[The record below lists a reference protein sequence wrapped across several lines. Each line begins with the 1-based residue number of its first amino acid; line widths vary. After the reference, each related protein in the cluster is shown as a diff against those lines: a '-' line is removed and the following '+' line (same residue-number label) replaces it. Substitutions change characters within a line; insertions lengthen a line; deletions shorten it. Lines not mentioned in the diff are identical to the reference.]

1 MDIVIPASGNLILFL
16 GAALALLVVPGPA
29 VLYIVSRSVAEGR
42 IAGVVSVLGIHAA
55 TLVHIA
61 AAALGLSAILA
72 LSSLAFGL
80 VKYAGAAYLVWL
92 GLKKIFADDTAAE
105 AGVAISLKKGYARV
119 FREGFVVN
127 LLNPKTAIFFLAFL
141 PQFIDLARGHV
152 ASQIVVLG
160 GILMLLGLVTDGCY
174 ALAAGTVGGWLRQRG
189 GFRKCERYVTGLVLI
204 GLGLVAATAGNRTK

>member
-1 MDIVIPASGNLILFL
+1 MDIVIPGSGNLILFL

-72 LSSLAFGL
+72 SSSLAFGL

-92 GLKKIFADDTAAE
+92 GVKKIFADETAAG
-105 AGVAISLKKGYARV
+105 AGVATSLGKGYARV

-141 PQFIDLARGHV
+141 PQFIDLTRGHV

-174 ALAAGTVGGWLRQRG
+174 ALAAGAVGGWLRQRD